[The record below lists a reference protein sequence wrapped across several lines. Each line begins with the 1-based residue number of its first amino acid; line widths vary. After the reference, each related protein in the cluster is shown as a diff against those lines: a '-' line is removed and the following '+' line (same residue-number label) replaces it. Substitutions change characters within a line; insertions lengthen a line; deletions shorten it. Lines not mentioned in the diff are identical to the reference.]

1 MEMLLIVAKDTEET
15 IKVLNPFQNDRKIL
29 FINEIRILK
38 RLNTKFG
45 DDPVENGIVRL
56 IIECGNAL

>member
-29 FINEIRILK
+29 FINEIRIL